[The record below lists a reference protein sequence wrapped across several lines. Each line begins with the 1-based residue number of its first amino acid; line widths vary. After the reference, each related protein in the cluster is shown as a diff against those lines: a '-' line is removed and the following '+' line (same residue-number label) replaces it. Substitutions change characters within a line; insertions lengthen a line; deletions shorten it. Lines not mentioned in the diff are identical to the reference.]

1 MGWVDQAARD
11 TCHMSTHLLAH
22 LLTYLP
28 TYFLPEVRE
37 FTMSLTLPTYL
48 RDGPGLPQSDQRH
61 EVAARHAGRQ
71 RGEPCDLRVRGAW
84 IGLGLGLGLGLG

>member
-1 MGWVDQAARD
+1 MWVGWTRQRVTHV
-11 TCHMSTHLLAH
+11 TCLLTY
-22 LLTYLP
+22 LLTYLPTYLP

-84 IGLGLGLGLGLG
+84 IGLGLGLGLG